1 VKKKTVK
8 GKSGW
13 LLLYCPAIEGEDP
26 QVLYDGPDRATART
40 KAEKALAGGAPSISV
55 FKVTRR
61 TSLTQ
66 HALVSS
72 LPRESF

>member
-1 VKKKTVK
+1 MKNKFV
-8 GKSGW
+8 SRW
-13 LLLYCPAIEGEDP
+13 LLLYSPDGKSSP
-26 QVLYDGPDRATART
+26 VVLYDGPDRKIARS
-40 KAEKALAGGAPSISV
+40 KAEKALADGAPSVSV